1 MARRKLRAI
10 RLLYIVEI
18 PSPPLPYLPKK
29 GGKAPD
35 CCRRPS
41 PDGAVIDSPV
51 KNDSVPVC
59 PGIPGGRTRRV
70 AGGLRPIYYGASTVK
85 KKK

>member
-1 MARRKLRAI
+1 MAHRKLRTN
-10 RLLYIVEI
+10 RLSCIVEI
-18 PSPPLPYLPKK
+18 PSSPPPITQKK

-35 CCRRPS
+35 RCRRPS

-59 PGIPGGRTRRV
+59 PGIPGGRTLGRRAV
-70 AGGLRPIYYGASTVK
+70 CVQFIMARLP
-85 KKK
+85 

>member
-1 MARRKLRAI
+1 MAHRKLRTN
-10 RLLYIVEI
+10 RLSCIVEI
-18 PSPPLPYLPKK
+18 PSSPLPQLPPPPKK

-35 CCRRPS
+35 RCRRPS

-59 PGIPGGRTRRV
+59 PGIPGGRARGRRAV
-70 AGGLRPIYYGASTVK
+70 CVQFIMARLR
-85 KKK
+85 